1 MENKMDKRYSFGGF
15 SFGSNGLFQLTIATI
30 NPTKEVGS
38 THTMELG
45 LELSPEER
53 QELITLLIT
62 LNKKEDN

>member
-15 SFGSNGLFQLTIATI
+15 SFGSNGLFQLTISTI
-30 NPTKEVGS
+30 SPVDYGS
-38 THTMELG
+38 THGIELG

>member
-1 MENKMDKRYSFGGF
+1 MDKRYSFGGF

-45 LELSPEER
+45 LELTPEER
-53 QELITLLIT
+53 QELITLLIQ
-62 LNKKEDN
+62 LQKEDN